1 MAKVKLS
8 IGVLGPGAIGGLL
21 AGLFCKEGHTV
32 YCIGREP
39 TVLLIKNQGLK
50 IESQVFGDFTVK
62 PLADKKLSTPV
73 DILFVTLKAPF
84 LKEALDAIEPSQ
96 IENAI
101 IIPLLNGVGHREIIR
116 EKLGAH
122 VAVGMIGMIE
132 VVKNSD
138 NVIQHLSTNKPHVYV
153 ASDSDISVRDLKKLV
168 DIMIEIGI
176 SMSILNNEAEV
187 IWLKLVRLSAIASTT
202 AAFQMTLGAIRSNPE
217 KRKVL
222 QAMIREGAMVAM
234 HDGVDINPQ
243 KVFKQ
248 VESLPETLMTSLQR
262 DVHKHRASEIESI
275 TGGVLKLARSY
286 NIPAPAHENAYEMIK
301 NISSVG

>member
-84 LKEALDAIEPSQ
+84 LKEALDAIELSQ

-168 DIMIEIGI
+168 DIMIEIVIGI
-176 SMSILNNEAEV
+176 V
-187 IWLKLVRLSAIASTT
+187 IALKL
-202 AAFQMTLGAIRSNPE
+202 
-217 KRKVL
+217 
-222 QAMIREGAMVAM
+222 
-234 HDGVDINPQ
+234 
-243 KVFKQ
+243 
-248 VESLPETLMTSLQR
+248 
-262 DVHKHRASEIESI
+262 
-275 TGGVLKLARSY
+275 
-286 NIPAPAHENAYEMIK
+286 
-301 NISSVG
+301 

>member
-8 IGVLGPGAIGGLL
+8 IGILGPGAIGGLL

-32 YCIGREP
+32 YCIGRES
-39 TVLLIKNQGLK
+39 TASLIKNQGIK
-50 IESQVFGDFTVK
+50 IESQVFGYFTVK
-62 PLADKKLSTPV
+62 PYADTKLSTPV

-84 LKEALDAIEPSQ
+84 LKEALHAIGHRQ

-138 NVIQHLSTNKPHVYV
+138 NIIQHLSNTKPHVDI
-153 ASDSDISVRDLKKLV
+153 ASDSDISVIDLKKLV
-168 DIMIEIGI
+168 DIMNAVGI
-176 SMSILNNEAEV
+176 STSMLNSEAEV
-187 IWLKLVRLSAIASTT
+187 IWSKLVRLSAIASTT
-202 AAFQMTLGAIRSNPE
+202 AAFQMTVGAIRSDPE

-222 QAMIREGAMVAM
+222 QAIIREGAMVAL

-243 KVFKQ
+243 KVSKQ
-248 VESLPETLMTSLQR
+248 IDSLPETLMTSLQR
-262 DVHKHRASEIESI
+262 DVHEHRASEIESI

-301 NISSVG
+301 NISSVA